1 MQASALERAGQP
13 VLTTLFSQRG
23 IPVLLAA
30 LLLGLLNPT
39 GSAMAQN
46 DQESD
51 KQFVPKK
58 DCSYNFTDL
67 PYHDIMESGQV
78 GSLHEFVCRWAVVR
92 DQLAHRDMLNLYINA
107 LDSLQVDEN
116 IRAYVFEMEA
126 SNMGDK
132 INWYDEIYVLVVSH
146 GKVYYSRL
154 PGKRTE
160 SNEKWHVRSF
170 RTIDVPGA
178 KREYIWPEFYEATP
192 DRESDTTYVGWLA
205 YVHTFHAGDQP
216 SLQLMDA
223 FVPISSSNS
232 RGGTRDT
239 ITRSSLPIRTWD
251 VVDEQKT
258 EISQIDVRFTGPKTI
273 EVTPR
278 TDSLTSG
285 HRAWLGT
292 FRLHSWEKLEDQ
304 PNK

>member
-1 MQASALERAGQP
+1 MQASALETAGQP
-13 VLTTLFSQRG
+13 AVTTLFSQRG
-23 IPVLLAA
+23 MPVLLAA

-46 DQESD
+46 DQESG

-78 GSLHEFVCRWAVVR
+78 SSLHEFVCRWAVIR
-92 DQLAHRDMLNLYINA
+92 NQPGASFALNTYLNP
-107 LDSLQVDEN
+107 LDSLKVN
-116 IRAYVFEMEA
+116 PNTRSYLIEMEA
-126 SNMGDK
+126 PNMGDK
-132 INWYDEIYVLVVSH
+132 INWYDEIYVLVTSH

-178 KREYIWPEFYEATP
+178 KREYLWPEFYEATP

-205 YVHTFHAGDQP
+205 YVHTFHPGDQP
-216 SLQLMDA
+216 SLQPMDA
-223 FVPISSSNS
+223 FVPISSADSRASN
-232 RGGTRDT
+232 RDT
-239 ITRSSLPIRTWD
+239 ITRSSIPIRTWD

-292 FRLHSWEKLEDQ
+292 FRLRSWEKLKD
-304 PNK
+304 